1 MIDEIAKLVLAD
13 GIKESI
19 SLFFEKLKKGIIKEN
34 DKPAI
39 IEAITSIQQANI
51 KTKNFI
57 SDNGYLRNE
66 ELTNLWLIALE
77 KVVKARIDENLPEYL
92 FHKARFWGEPKD
104 WLNNPET
111 LRLLPK
117 LIELDQKCE
126 MLLMTLK
133 K

>member
-1 MIDEIAKLVLAD
+1 MLTG

-39 IEAITSIQQANI
+39 IEATTSIQQANI

-66 ELTNLWLIALE
+66 ELTKLWLIALE

-92 FHKARFWGEPKD
+92 FHKSRFWGEPKD

-117 LIELDQKCE
+117 LIELDKKCE